1 MQQLIEKFRAAVK
14 HSICD
19 VITEFSFLP
28 TPVLLPLTDD
38 SKEAKDESD
47 TSQTPAVA
55 AVEEEEVKQQVSTPK
70 TKRTFSFV
78 SDFFRQASISNRDTK
93 VDYSNIIFK
102 YDAFSIIHLL
112 FIQPESTAPSEQ
124 PVDVGNTEARLEVHP
139 RNLHPLYARSTA
151 EWLHRCHELGCAAV
165 SRCQFTLRHVRSA
178 VYVISDVERCLRD
191 VTSDSCIRL
200 FRCGVKADEFI
211 ECNLYKVCT
220 MDVQLSVRLYVNGM
234 CNVFSRC
241 RIRKISFSV

>member
-28 TPVLLPLTDD
+28 TPVLLPSTDD

-55 AVEEEEVKQQVSTPK
+55 AVEEEEEVKQQVSTPK

-78 SDFFRQASISNRDTK
+78 SDFFRQASISNRDAK

-102 YDAFSIIHLL
+102 YRCFQYNSSSI
-112 FIQPESTAPSEQ
+112 
-124 PVDVGNTEARLEVHP
+124 
-139 RNLHPLYARSTA
+139 Y
-151 EWLHRCHELGCAAV
+151 
-165 SRCQFTLRHVRSA
+165 SA
-178 VYVISDVERCLRD
+178 
-191 VTSDSCIRL
+191 
-200 FRCGVKADEFI
+200 
-211 ECNLYKVCT
+211 
-220 MDVQLSVRLYVNGM
+220 
-234 CNVFSRC
+234 
-241 RIRKISFSV
+241 